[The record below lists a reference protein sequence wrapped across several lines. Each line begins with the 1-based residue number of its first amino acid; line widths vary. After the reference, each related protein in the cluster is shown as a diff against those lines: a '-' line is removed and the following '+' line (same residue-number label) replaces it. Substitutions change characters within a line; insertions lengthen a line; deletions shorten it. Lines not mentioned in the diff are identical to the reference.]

1 MKFILIITL
10 LLSSVSVSAYIPSA
24 DFIINKAVK
33 NAGSGIYQLRKEI
46 VFANQARPVTVTEHW
61 WIQNDD
67 LMFLKAESPAFTQ
80 YFLYKDGKRYT
91 FNSQNSMQATGLAED
106 FYMPLF
112 FQRNS
117 QGFKETLIRKKL
129 APVQT
134 FKKRPVVRNAKEAHV
149 IGQLQ
154 EPYLKL
160 SRVKNTSSYLLGFAS
175 ESEDRAGIWLE
186 QNQFT
191 IKKIK
196 FEDSAEL
203 SVDQHAELSKGL
215 TTPKTYVVI
224 WGGQTA
230 QVELSQGNSIP
241 NGSTFFNEN
250 EFSKLSQQ
258 VKPIPD
264 DYTSV
269 IEFYKKFR

>member
-1 MKFILIITL
+1 MKLLLIATL
-10 LLSSVSVSAYIPSA
+10 LLSAVSVSAYIPSA
-24 DFIINKAVK
+24 DFIVNKAVK
-33 NAGSGIYQLRKEI
+33 NAGSGIYQVRKEI

-80 YFLYKDGKRYT
+80 YFLYKGGKRYV
-91 FNSQNSMQATGLAED
+91 FNSQKSMQATNLAED

-112 FQRNS
+112 FQRNP

-129 APVQT
+129 APAQT
-134 FKKRPVVRNAKEAHV
+134 FKRRPTVRNAKDAHA

-175 ESEDRAGIWLE
+175 QSEEGAGIWLE

-203 SVDQHAELSKGL
+203 NVDQHAELSKGL
-215 TTPKTYVVI
+215 TTPKTYAVI

-230 QVELSQGNSIP
+230 QVELSQGNSIA

-258 VKPIPD
+258 VKPIPE